1 MAWEYVK
8 CATIEQMPAGESLE
22 GIGGPIRRVSTAKQ
36 VAGALRAAILD
47 GRLMP
52 GTPLGEVQV
61 AEELGVSRNSVR
73 EAIRILEG
81 EYLVRYEM
89 NRGSVVA
96 EVTDEEIDDL
106 FAARE
111 VLELA
116 GVRALQNVPPKERAA
131 YLEPFVREI
140 EIANKRGD
148 TVAAAAADEA
158 FHTALVARSGND
170 HLMRWYAGLRNE
182 LRLALVLSEQ
192 RRVELGR
199 AESRASRDRNDHRR
213 LARALQR
220 GTEQAAI
227 RALSEHL
234 KAGAAELHRLRKL
247 LDGLD
252 TSPRPGV
259 AH

>member
-1 MAWEYVK
+1 VPK
-8 CATIEQMPAGESLE
+8 RKSLD
-22 GIGGPIRRVSTAKQ
+22 GLPGTIRRVSTAKQ
-36 VAGALRAAILD
+36 VAGALRTAILE
-47 GRLMP
+47 GRLVP

-61 AEELGVSRNSVR
+61 AEGLGVSRNSVR

-96 EVTDEEIDDL
+96 EFTDEEIDDL

-116 GVRALQNVPPKERAA
+116 GVRALQSVPPKERAA

-140 EIANKRGD
+140 EIANKQRD
-148 TVAAAAADEA
+148 TAAAAAADEA
-158 FHTALVARSGND
+158 FHAALVARTGNH
-170 HLMRWYAGLRNE
+170 HLMRWYEGLRNE

-199 AESRASRDRNDHRR
+199 AKSKASRDRNDHRR
-213 LARALQR
+213 LARALQ
-220 GTEQAAI
+220 GSEQAAV

-234 KAGAAELHRLRKL
+234 QDGAAELHRLRQL
-247 LDGLD
+247 LDGAEP
-252 TSPRPGV
+252 SSKPAV
-259 AH
+259 AQ